1 MIYWKN
7 IRNFWNKSIRF
18 GVFIPLSN
26 LLLIYGKYLLSN
38 RILLYIFKK
47 RNLVIEKKIQNLVPV
62 YPQNELGKGYDKNA
76 PIWCFWLQGESQM
89 PDIPRLCLQSIRK
102 FSNGHPVYLLTWS
115 NFREYVNIP
124 SYIIDLY
131 NRGRITP
138 THFSDILRMSLLSQN
153 GGFWLDAT
161 MFITK
166 PLPECIFSA
175 PLFSI
180 RNKPYG
186 FFVSRC
192 RWTGFCMASWANC
205 ILPRGVNEV
214 LRYYWKKETTLI
226 DYFIIDYII
235 DMLYQSNNEI
245 KNLIDDI
252 PYNNENVHELT
263 PLLCDTFDEYHFQE
277 LTKETF
283 LFKLNWRKYT
293 TAELERAPNNY
304 YHYLVDLVSH

>member
-7 IRNFWNKSIRF
+7 IRNFCSKTVRF
-18 GVFIPLSN
+18 GLFIPLSN
-26 LLLIYGKYLLSN
+26 LLLVYGHRFLSHKMKKYL
-38 RILLYIFKK
+38 FDK
-47 RNLVIEKKIQNLVPV
+47 RNLRIKSEIQRIVPPCSYKISQIE
-62 YPQNELGKGYDKNA
+62 YSKNA

-161 MFITK
+161 IFITK

-263 PLLCDTFDEYHFQE
+263 PLLCDTFDDCHFQE

-293 TAELERAPNNY
+293 TAELERDPNNY